1 MGILFTSLFLLQE
14 VLKDVCVYN
23 VKAPHKNMWEL
34 KPEYRHYKK
43 EEKEEDEDGEKKKKE
58 EGDSSDSD

>member
-1 MGILFTSLFLLQE
+1 M
-14 VLKDVCVYN
+14 CVYN

-43 EEKEEDEDGEKKKKE
+43 EEKEEEDEEKKKK

>member
-1 MGILFTSLFLLQE
+1 M
-14 VLKDVCVYN
+14 YN

-43 EEKEEDEDGEKKKKE
+43 EEKEEEEDGEKKKKE
-58 EGDSSDSD
+58 GDSSDSD